1 MEKVIVCV
9 TSLLTFDFLA
19 RSVTVNPSNS
29 VLYLCSSVD
38 VLIIIFSCAFI
49 YIVSFF
55 LSKGVHEVKKTISNT
70 TTYEPGAPLV
80 VPVKTFQWPYYEWR
94 IREKMRVSVRT
105 LHCRTPTLVGTRKLI
120 ISPVEPNIIVHKLIF
135 ISSIERLG
143 VKCLVDLFKR
153 TRISSIHSL
162 NTHKGT
168 VRCQGKILTVQ
179 KKSKHV

>member
-1 MEKVIVCV
+1 MENVIVCV
-9 TSLLTFDFLA
+9 TSLATFNFLA

-29 VLYLCSSVD
+29 VLYLCWCSSVD
-38 VLIIIFSCAFI
+38 GRIFSCFCCEQEI
-49 YIVSFF
+49 C
-55 LSKGVHEVKKTISNT
+55 
-70 TTYEPGAPLV
+70 
-80 VPVKTFQWPYYEWR
+80 
-94 IREKMRVSVRT
+94 VSVPSYVGNSRTLHARTLHARTLHALTLHARTSHYVRTRCSPRRT
-105 LHCRTPTLVGTRKLI
+105 LHCWTPTLIRTWKLI

-135 ISSIERLG
+135 ISSIERFD
-143 VKCLVDLFKR
+143 VIIRVVPFKC